1 MPKQTYKIQGFH
13 GGINSNSD
21 PRDIQDIESP
31 SLADVN
37 IDKVGKITLLGT
49 AVDSV
54 TDLDHNITIVAN
66 RGLFVMESDRKLD
79 GTLSTESIIF
89 NYNFADSNIDG
100 VDSDNTF
107 VDDLINFS
115 SGITPNYYSADG
127 ALRVGDIGLAVNG
140 RFFGYVEDDRF
151 NSINSD
157 SGTIGWYDSTQYIE
171 APTSGNSL
179 ISTPAAGSDV
189 ATGSSRG
196 LNSADSEL
204 IGTYVNGSDQGTEI
218 ELLDV
223 AAVNLRTGIQYNT
236 ALETDPA
243 NWNTKTNC
251 TAADTTANP
260 IFLFEN
266 RNTLVTGAST
276 TSYNSFADTDGDSFV
291 VDESTSFVF
300 GLWFTDAE
308 FAKISYVSAT
318 IQTSDG
324 TWIKYKFPA
333 EEMVGGQE
341 WNIFSCSTSH
351 IFAQTASF
359 GDTYSQWIVR
369 VDQKS
374 GNGSNDSPDY
384 YFSGPVIAK
393 TDLLTAFPAGYY
405 SFWHSYL
412 YDDAKQESLLKQF
425 LGEGSAYTKP
435 NFNIVGTPL
444 LLNFDIYINP
454 FSARQFTTGAGVE
467 VAANTVTKSSH
478 GLINGDAVKLEGLVN
493 VTGGIANNTLYY
505 VVTSTTNTF
514 QLATTKGGDA
524 IDITGS
530 DDTLVTGT
538 AQAGGAATITL
549 ASGASGDND
558 TYNGYVVY
566 IASGTGSGQYRVI
579 SDYTG
584 SSKVADVSQ
593 NWHTNPASDS
603 VYNIG
608 VTFQKYALNKRII
621 GTRLYYKLQSN
632 DNHFLIGEVDFKEK
646 GFKWFPESDTFAYDL
661 ENTSNT
667 VVPVLNNTSI
677 VKSILPDSA
686 NNVDTFKAIN
696 GFSNETK
703 YINARYK
710 TAVVHGRRA
719 YIGNIKRPNA
729 KQYPD
734 RIIKSLVNKFDVF
747 PENVNSIDVAIN
759 DGESIIKLET
769 FADRILQFK
778 QNSLYVIN
786 VSENIDFLEDTFR
799 NKGCSFDYHVTK
811 TDFGIAWFNSFGVY
825 FYDGKQ
831 VTNLLEKNGMRLI
844 SESDWEAFITDG
856 EDGSSDDAD
865 MSSAHIGYIP
875 KKRQLLIKNENKDVF
890 IYDFV
895 LRAWQKGIG
904 SIVVASNM
912 TNFALKD
919 EDLIYLTDTDSV
931 IKKWNPDPA
940 ASDTFVYET
949 KDIDFGEPGV
959 RKKIYKVYLSFKG
972 NAANVQVHYGV
983 DGLAPALTF
992 NSITSGTDGSS
1003 TGSGSDAKCIAFDA
1017 GTNDWLKAE
1026 LKPSASINNI
1036 SSFRLKVS
1044 GDGLADIASDFEIN
1058 DISIIYRM
1066 KSIR

>member
-1 MPKQTYKIQGFH
+1 MPKKTYKIQGFH

-79 GTLSTESIIF
+79 GSLSTESIIF
-89 NYNFADSNIDG
+89 NYNGADSNIDG
-100 VDSDNTF
+100 VDSDDTF
-107 VDDLINFS
+107 VGDLINFPS
-115 SGITPNYYSADG
+115 AITPNYYSADG
-127 ALRVGDIGLAVNG
+127 ALRVGDIGLGVNG

-171 APTSGNSL
+171 TPTSGNSL

-204 IGTYVNGSDQGTEI
+204 IGTYVNGSNQGAEI

-243 NWNTKTNC
+243 NWNTKFNC

-266 RNTLVTGAST
+266 RNTLVTGAT
-276 TSYNSFADTDGDSFV
+276 ETGFNRFNDTDGDDFII
-291 VDESTSFVF
+291 DESNAFVF
-300 GLWFTDAE
+300 GLWFTDVE
-308 FAKISYVSAT
+308 FAKISHVLVDFYIS
-318 IQTSDG
+318 SNF
-324 TWIKYKFPA
+324 IKYKFPS
-333 EEMVGGQE
+333 EEMVGGQQ

-351 IFAQTASF
+351 VYSQTASF
-359 GDTYSQWIVR
+359 GDTFTQWQIHVY
-369 VDQKS
+369 QKD
-374 GNGSNDSPDY
+374 GHTGNDSPDY

-405 SFWHSYL
+405 SFWHSFL

-425 LGEGSAYTKP
+425 RGEGSAYTNP
-435 NFNIVGTPL
+435 NLNIVGTPL
-444 LLNFDIYINP
+444 LFNFDIYINP

-478 GLINGDAVKLEGLVN
+478 GLINGDTVKLEGLVN

-514 QLATTKGGDA
+514 QLATTKGGSV

-549 ASGASGDND
+549 ASGASGSND

-566 IASGTGSGQYRVI
+566 IASGTGLGQYRVI

-584 SSKVADVSQ
+584 SSKVAAISQ
-593 NWHTNPASDS
+593 NWDTNPASDS

-608 VTFQKYALNKRII
+608 VTFQKYALNKRVI

-710 TAVVHGRRA
+710 TSVVHGRRA
-719 YIGNIKRPNA
+719 YIGNIERPNA
-729 KQYPD
+729 RQYPD

-799 NKGCSFDYHVTK
+799 NKGCSFDYHVVK

-831 VTNLLEKNGMRLI
+831 VTNLLEKDGMRLI
-844 SESDWEAFITDG
+844 SESDWESFITA
-856 EDGSSDDAD
+856 SDTD
-865 MSSAHIGYIP
+865 MSEAHIGYIP
-875 KKRQLLIKNENKDVF
+875 KKRQLLIKSYNKDVF

-904 SIVVASNM
+904 SIVVNTNM

-919 EDLIYLTDTDSV
+919 EDLIYLTNTDSV
-931 IKKWNPDPA
+931 IKKWNPDSA
-940 ASDTFVYET
+940 ASGTFVYET

-1003 TGSGSDAKCIAFDA
+1003 TGSGSAAKCIAFNA
-1017 GTNDWLKAE
+1017 GTTDWLKAE
-1026 LKPSASINNI
+1026 LKPSASINNK

-1044 GDGLADIASDFEIN
+1044 GDGSAGIASDFEIN

>member
-1 MPKQTYKIQGFH
+1 MPKSTYKIQGFH

-79 GTLSTESIIF
+79 GSLSTESIIF
-89 NYNFADSNIDG
+89 NYNSADTNIDG
-100 VDSDNTF
+100 VDSSGTF
-107 VDDLINFS
+107 VGDLMNF
-115 SGITPNYYSADG
+115 GGVITPNYYSADG
-127 ALRVGDIGLAVNG
+127 ALRVGDIGLAQNG

-204 IGTYVNGSDQGTEI
+204 IGTYVNGSDQGAEI

-236 ALETDPA
+236 ALENNPA

-251 TAADTTANP
+251 TANATTANP

-266 RNTLVTGAST
+266 TNTLVTGASS
-276 TSYNSFADTDGDSFV
+276 TSNNTVADTDGDSFV

-300 GLWFTDAE
+300 GLWFTGAE
-308 FAKISYVSAT
+308 FAKISGVQVT
-318 IQTSDG
+318 IFNGSDE
-324 TWIKYKFPA
+324 WILYKFTS

-351 IFAQTASF
+351 IQSQNASF
-359 GDTYSQWIVR
+359 GDTFTKWYIKVSQK
-369 VDQKS
+369 D

-384 YFSGPVIAK
+384 YISGPVIAK

-425 LGEGSAYTKP
+425 LGEGSAYTYP
-435 NFNIVGTPL
+435 NLNIVGTPL
-444 LLNFDIYINP
+444 LFNFDIYINP

-478 GLINGDAVKLEGLVN
+478 GLIDGDAVKLEGLKL

-514 QLATTKGGDA
+514 QLALTKGGA
-524 IDITGS
+524 VIDITGA

-538 AQAGGAATITL
+538 AQSGSSSTIVLAAATDESDD
-549 ASGASGDND
+549 AF
-558 TYNGYVVY
+558 NGYVIY
-566 IASGTGSGQYRVI
+566 ISAGTGAGQYRVI
-579 SDYTG
+579 SNYTG
-584 SSKVADVSQ
+584 ANDTVDVSQ
-593 NWHTNPASDS
+593 NWDTNPASDS
-603 VYNIG
+603 VYMIG

-621 GTRLYYKLQSN
+621 GTRLYYKLQAN

-729 KQYPD
+729 KRYPD
-734 RIIKSLVNKFDVF
+734 RIVKSLVNKFDVF

-799 NKGCSFDYHVTK
+799 NKGCSFDYHVVK

-844 SESDWEAFITDG
+844 SESDWEAFITA
-856 EDGSSDDAD
+856 SDTD
-865 MSSAHIGYIP
+865 MSEAHIGYIP
-875 KKRQLLIKNENKDVF
+875 KKRQLLIKRFHATVADVF

-904 SIVVASNM
+904 SIVVQTNM

-919 EDLIYLTDTDSV
+919 EDLIYLTHTDSV

-992 NSITSGTDGSS
+992 NNITSGTDGSS
-1003 TGSGSDAKCIAFDA
+1003 TGSGSADKCIAFDA
-1017 GTNDWLKAE
+1017 GTTDWLKAE
-1026 LKPSASINNI
+1026 LKPSASINNK

-1044 GDGLADIASDFEIN
+1044 GDGSSDIALDFEIN